1 MYFYNNLL
9 RLKSKDLSLDFHL
22 GQFKVLNS

>member
-9 RLKSKDLSLDFHL
+9 SFKSKDLSLDFHL